1 MDVSSIV
8 MGGLLAVAKLPIG
21 SLIWT
26 VRKLSDRIDKEAT
39 QRQELEVKVAEEY
52 AKKDELSKAL
62 ERIEKKLDRLFD
74 DIHRK
79 N

>member
-8 MGGLLAVAKLPIG
+8 MGGLLAVAKLAIG